1 MFLAPA
7 RNRLNVVDLIGRVNF
22 LIPSSSNG
30 DRDGDIRERVRERE
44 REKGAGIENTVESGG
59 TPARLYARALLRPY
73 IISRRY
79 KCPYVC
85 KIPSSGRVEP

>member
-59 TPARLYARALLRPY
+59 TFVCACIITSLYY
-73 IISRRY
+73 IAKVQMSVRM
-79 KCPYVC
+79 
-85 KIPSSGRVEP
+85 